1 MVGGKRMNEG
11 EEQEGSL
18 KAITEKNERDN
29 SSSQVIYSTKT
40 ASIYNPE
47 NISRGDSL
55 HYS

>member
-1 MVGGKRMNEG
+1 MNEG